1 MAEFDPSLAH
11 PITGDL
17 FRYLFLAAAHT
28 SKKNLREEFLACL
41 DHWLDTHES
50 ENEFKKKYHNFLA
63 TENGTPLEPMVLEEK
78 DIELAIRFTRLA
90 FLYGGM
96 STGSEEAILIGS
108 RDAIGSGGGAY
119 LKKQCQPKY
128 IERFPFGKETPVT
141 ERTWF
146 FSPQYES
153 EALGH
158 LGTNFFENSV
168 AKLIFDNG
176 ALRLVD
182 ADHPTLN
189 WQISDQKRLLDDLKR
204 HSSIG
209 KYSEGFG
216 RFGLS
221 VEVES
226 NSLLV
231 KPDKPE
237 SMLRLSAMMAQDE
250 ILILDPEGSPH
261 GNRGA
266 LCVQLSEPSDD
277 GFEFPATIHSRSNAL
292 SSWVSLP
299 VLRSAPDIDA
309 KIVRELL
316 NELASDQTYLK
327 DTA

>member
-1 MAEFDPSLAH
+1 MAKFDTPLAH

-17 FRYLFLAAAHT
+17 LRSLFLASAHT

-41 DHWLDTHES
+41 DRWLDAHEGES
-50 ENEFKKKYHNFLA
+50 EYRKQYHDFLA
-63 TENGTPLEPMVLEEK
+63 SEGGTPLEPMVLEQK
-78 DIELAIRFTRLA
+78 DIDLATRFVRLA

-96 STGSEEAILIGS
+96 DTGSEEALLIGS

-128 IERFPFGKETPVT
+128 IERFPFGKKTPIT

-146 FSPQYES
+146 FSPQYEN
-153 EALGH
+153 EALGDI
-158 LGTNFFENSV
+158 GADFFENYS
-168 AKLIFDNG
+168 AKLIWENG
-176 ALRLVD
+176 SIKVVD
-182 ADHPTLN
+182 AGHPMLN
-189 WQISDQKRLLDDLKR
+189 WQISNQARFLDDLKR

-209 KYSEGFG
+209 KNGEGFG

-221 VEVES
+221 VEVE
-226 NSLLV
+226 NNFLIV
-231 KPDKPE
+231 KPEKPE

-261 GNRGA
+261 GTRGA
-266 LCVQLSEPSDD
+266 LCVQLSEPSDE
-277 GFEFPATIHSRSNAL
+277 GFEFRATVHSRSNAL

-316 NELASDQTYLK
+316 SEFAS
-327 DTA
+327 A